1 MLYIGIEQQIVDRQ
15 PVRLLN
21 VAMRLDAYRI
31 NDGSVRQTAQLFDV
45 VFIFVAVQLNEVD
58 DLVPHQRR
66 DMLRLVVYKY
76 TDRFNL
82 RIEML
87 LQPRRVQIG
96 HMAAAVRKLQ
106 SRYSPA
112 GLICCLNILDTS
124 QSTEFQFHF
133 AASLSA

>member
-1 MLYIGIEQQIVDRQ
+1 
-15 PVRLLN
+15 
-21 VAMRLDAYRI
+21 MRLDAYRI

-96 HMAAAVRKLQ
+96 HMAAAVRKHKADIV
-106 SRYSPA
+106 RA

-124 QSTEFQFHF
+124 QSAEFQFHF